1 MLGKTLLHYK
11 VLEEL
16 GRGGMGVVYK
26 AEDINLKRFVALKF
40 LPSYVETSNEDIA
53 RFNQEAQAAAVLNHP
68 NICTIH
74 AIEKEDDY
82 QFIVMELI
90 DGVTLSRKI
99 ENSKLKVEDAV
110 SYAIQIG
117 EALQEAHL
125 NGIVHRDIKCENIMV
140 NSKNQIK
147 VMDFGLAKLKGSL
160 KLTKSSSTVGTL
172 AYMAPEQIQGAEID
186 ERSDIFSFGVVLFEM
201 LTGQLPFYG
210 EHDASIMYSIL
221 NEEPR
226 DINSIVENL
235 SPIVVN
241 LIQRCLEKDPAD
253 RYQTM
258 QEVLIDLGRA
268 KKKTGSVIRS
278 STQSFNKNRGNDI
291 EEYSTADRKN
301 RQSNVIKK
309 RIFAAGFGVILIVIA
324 LLLVNLFL
332 GSSLP
337 KINPNRSVST
347 LQIPVGE
354 VSYSGISPDGKMLA
368 IAGSK
373 GDGYWSIYLMDIN
386 SGETKRLTA
395 PSKSSP
401 YIVYPQFSPDGNT
414 IAFGKVNKGTKMP
427 EICEISI
434 LGGLT
439 KVIADTGTS
448 PHWDPS
454 GKRIFY
460 FRGIKQV
467 PSRSGFREYWSISPD
482 GSNNKLEFVD
492 SLAHKTVEN
501 INVAMSISP
510 DEKKMAF
517 LRPFKGNFNEI
528 IVRNLKTGKERRLTY
543 DRKLID
549 ELLWLKN
556 GYILYSSNRNG
567 NFNIW
572 AIPGIGGKSKQITS
586 GTGPDFGITMS
597 TSANRLVYFR
607 RSFMGTLWMVNEDGS
622 DNRQIFSDESILD
635 AGYSADKNKI
645 ALMILHQYQSSTSL
659 VMRDLKNGQQEVLVP
674 PDTNTIRYYPQW
686 SPSGSEIS
694 YEEYSLN
701 NSKGTPRIKVFDI
714 TTSNKPKD
722 FGPGMLY
729 RWASDSIAY
738 IVQQD
743 SLKGKIP
750 SGTPLRLNVKTG
762 ERTKFFRD
770 SAIVAM
776 PVLNGSKYVY
786 VRNANTK
793 NIRIISKNELLKN
806 PLAKGKLL
814 VNGSKVNRIGLS
826 NKWIYYSTSNAI
838 WEISLNTLKKNKIL
852 DFPKGTNITVCLSP
866 YNSKSVPYIKTR
878 TKTKLIKVDNLF
890 IK

>member
-1 MLGKTLLHYK
+1 MIGDTILHYK
-11 VLEEL
+11 ILEKL
-16 GRGGMGVVYK
+16 GEGGMGEVYK
-26 AEDINLKRFVALKF
+26 ARDTKLDRFVALKF
-40 LPSYVETSNEDIA
+40 LPSQMTASEDDKA
-53 RFNQEAQAAAVLNHP
+53 RFIQEAKAASAMNHP
-68 NICTIH
+68 NVCTIYD
-74 AIEKEDDY
+74 IQDSSG
-82 QFIVMELI
+82 QLFIVMEYVE
-90 DGVTLSRKI
+90 GKTLKDKKDSLSEKQI
-99 ENSKLKVEDAV
+99 LEIG
-110 SYAIQIG
+110 IQVAEG
-117 EALQEAHL
+117 LAAAHEK
-125 NGIVHRDIKCENIMV
+125 GIVHRDIKPENIMV
-140 NSKNQIK
+140 RKDGIAQI
-147 VMDFGLAKLKGSL
+147 MDFGLAKLREDSGVSR
-160 KLTKSSSTVGTL
+160 LTKAGTTMGTL
-172 AYMAPEQIQGAEID
+172 GYMSPEQVQGLD
-186 ERSDIFSFGVVLFEM
+186 VDHRTDIFSLGVVLYE
-201 LTGQLPFYG
+201 LIAGESPFKG
-210 EHDASIMYSIL
+210 IHETAIMYEIVNVEAPPLSTFKQDIDPELDRIIL
-221 NEEPR
+221 E
-226 DINSIVENL
+226 
-235 SPIVVN
+235 
-241 LIQRCLEKDPAD
+241 CLEKDKDERCQSSKELAKNLRKILKSLTIGRSGKTYNTKSQNDYIPKEEMSVQKSSGNIFYKSKLFWPVTLIIITA
-253 RYQTM
+253 
-258 QEVLIDLGRA
+258 VLLIIYL
-268 KKKTGSVIRS
+268 S
-278 STQSFNKNRGNDI
+278 S
-291 EEYSTADRKN
+291 
-301 RQSNVIKK
+301 
-309 RIFAAGFGVILIVIA
+309 
-324 LLLVNLFL
+324 

-337 KINPNRSVST
+337 EINPDRTVST

-386 SGETKRLTA
+386 SGETKRLTT

-414 IAFGKVNKGTKMP
+414 IAFGKVNKETKMP
-427 EICEISI
+427 EICDISI
-434 LGGLT
+434 LGGLA
-439 KVIADTGTS
+439 KVVADTGTS

-460 FRGIKQV
+460 FRGIKQI
-467 PSRSGFREYWSISPD
+467 PSRSGFREYWSVSPD

-492 SLAHKTVEN
+492 SLAQLTDEN

-510 DEKKMAF
+510 DEKKIAF

-528 IVRNLKTGKERRLTY
+528 IVRNLKTGKESRLTY
-543 DRKLID
+543 DRKLND

-556 GYILYSSNRNG
+556 GYILYSSNRKG

-572 AIPGIGGKSKQITS
+572 AIPGNGGKSKQITS

-607 RSFMGTLWMVNEDGS
+607 RSFVGTLWMVNEDGS
-622 DNRQIFSDESILD
+622 DNRQVFSDESILD
-635 AGYSADKNKI
+635 AGYSADKNKV
-645 ALMILHQYQSSTSL
+645 ALMILHQFQSSTSL
-659 VMRDLKNGQQEVLVP
+659 VMRDLKNGQQEVLIP
-674 PDTNTIRYYPQW
+674 PDTNIIRYYPQW

-701 NSKGTPRIKVFDI
+701 NNKGTPRIKVLDL
-714 TTSNKPKD
+714 TSSNKPKD
-722 FGPGMLY
+722 FGPGLLN

-762 ERTKFFRD
+762 IRTKFFRD

-776 PVLNGSKYVY
+776 PVLNGSKYIY
-786 VRNANTK
+786 VKNANSKYT
-793 NIRIISKNELLKN
+793 RIISKNELLKN

-814 VNGSKVNRIGLS
+814 VNGNKVRRIGFS

-838 WEISLNTLKKNKIL
+838 WEISLSTLKKEKIL

-866 YNSKSVPYIKTR
+866 YNSKAVPYIKTS